1 MDFNTQ
7 NQMPNQGMPMNDG
20 GKKKN
25 IVVLIVVGVLFLVL
39 VAAVYVYMKR
49 SGNDYFFPGNMMNE
63 GAGGKMMSE
72 DNIGATD
79 AGPAMNLNKD
89 KTADIQNDLDQ
100 TNVEDTDKQ
109 FTDVDRGL
117 QQL

>member
-20 GKKKN
+20 GKKKHTTALI
-25 IVVLIVVGVLFLVL
+25 IVALLLLAL
-39 VAAVYVYMKR
+39 VAAAYVYMQKF
-49 SGNDYFFPGNMMNE
+49 GKDYFFPGYMMNE
-63 GAGGKMMSE
+63 KTGGKMMSE
-72 DNIGATD
+72 YKIAATD
-79 AGPAMNLNKD
+79 AGPAMNLNQD

-109 FTDVDRGL
+109 FMDVDKNLQGL
-117 QQL
+117 